1 MNDTPTRK
9 KHLNEMNI
17 QQAIRKAVENND
29 LDQEEAADAMREIM
43 TGEAT
48 PAQFGAFLTAMRMKG
63 ETPYEIAGMASVM
76 REVSLHIDTDVD
88 MIDTCGTGGSGLN
101 WFNIS
106 TASAFVVAGAGVP
119 VAKHGNRAMSGSTGS
134 ADVLEALG
142 VDITLGPEGVKN
154 CFTEAGIGFMFA
166 QAFHPAM
173 KFAGPLR
180 PQLGIRTIF
189 NFLGPLTNPAGV
201 NRQVIGVSDAAFA
214 ERIAKTLEILGTEYA
229 FVVNAESG
237 ADEIDV
243 EGHTLIYQVNSDGVK
258 RRRTRPADFGL
269 PEGKREHLVT
279 KSIDDSAAIIRGI
292 LAGEGGG
299 HNPPVAPATSRR
311 NVVVLNAAAALMAAG
326 KAVAFQEAA
335 AMAEDSIDSG
345 AARARLNALV
355 KASQDQS

>member
-1 MNDTPTRK
+1 
-9 KHLNEMNI
+9 MNI
-17 QQAIRKAVENND
+17 QQAIQTAVEGTD
-29 LDQEEAADAMREIM
+29 LEQAQAADAMREIM
-43 TGEAT
+43 SGEAT
-48 PAQFGAFLTAMRMKG
+48 PAQFGAFVTAMRMKG
-63 ETPYEIAGMASVM
+63 ETPFEIAGMASTM

-142 VDITLGPEGVKN
+142 VNIALGPEGVKN
-154 CFTEAGIGFMFA
+154 CFTKSGVGFMFA

-214 ERIAKTLEILGTEYA
+214 EKIAKALEILGTEYA
-229 FVVNAESG
+229 FVVNADSG
-237 ADEIDV
+237 ADEIDI
-243 EGHTLIYQVNSDGVK
+243 EGHTRIYQVNKDGVK

-269 PEGKREHLVT
+269 QEGKREHLVAD
-279 KSIDDSAAIIRGI
+279 SIEHSAQIIKDVFSG
-292 LAGEGGG
+292 AGSG
-299 HNPPVAPATSRR
+299 HNPPVAPETSRR
-311 NVVVLNAAAALMAAG
+311 NVIVLTSAAALMAAG

-335 AMAEDSIDSG
+335 ALAQDSIDSG
-345 AARARLNALV
+345 AAQEKLNSLI
-355 KASQDQS
+355 KISQEQS

>member
-1 MNDTPTRK
+1 
-9 KHLNEMNI
+9 MNI
-17 QQAIRKAVENND
+17 QQAIQAAVEGTD
-29 LDQEEAADAMREIM
+29 LEQDQAADAMREIM

-63 ETPYEIAGMASVM
+63 ETPYEIAGMAGVM
-76 REVSLHIDTDVD
+76 REVSLHVDTDVD

-119 VAKHGNRAMSGSTGS
+119 VAKHGNRAMSGSSGS

-142 VDITLGPEGVKN
+142 VNITLGPEGVKN
-154 CFTEAGIGFMFA
+154 CFTEAGVGFMFA

-189 NFLGPLTNPAGV
+189 NFLGPLTNPARV
-201 NRQVIGVSDAAFA
+201 KRQVIGVSDAAFA
-214 ERIAKTLEILGTEYA
+214 EKIAKALEILGTDYA

-237 ADEIDV
+237 ADEIDI
-243 EGHTLIYQVNSDGVK
+243 EGHTLLYQVNKDGLK

-269 PEGKREHLVT
+269 QEGLREHLVVEST
-279 KSIDDSAAIIRGI
+279 EESAQIIKDIFSG
-292 LAGEGGG
+292 AGSG
-299 HNPPVAPATSRR
+299 HNPPVAPETSRR
-311 NVVVLNAAAALMAAG
+311 NVIVLNSAAALMAAG

-335 AMAEDSIDSG
+335 AMAQDSIDSG
-345 AARARLNALV
+345 AAQEKLTSLV
-355 KASQDQS
+355 KVSQEQS

>member
-1 MNDTPTRK
+1 
-9 KHLNEMNI
+9 MNI
-17 QQAIRKAVENND
+17 KQAIQIVVEGTD
-29 LDQEEAADAMREIM
+29 LEQDQAADAMREIM

-48 PAQFGAFLTAMRMKG
+48 PAQFGAFLTGLRIKG
-63 ETPYEIAGMASVM
+63 ETAYEIAGMASVM
-76 REVSLHIDTDVD
+76 RSVSLHVETDLE
-88 MIDTCGTGGSGLN
+88 MMDTCGTGGSGLD

-134 ADVLEALG
+134 ADVLETLG
-142 VDITLGPEGVKN
+142 VNIALGPEGVKN
-154 CFTEAGIGFMFA
+154 CLNKIGVGFMFA

-214 ERIAKTLEILGTEYA
+214 ERIAKALEILGTQYA

-237 ADEIDV
+237 ADEIDI
-243 EGHTLIYQVNSDGVK
+243 EGHTLLYQVNKDGLK

-269 PEGKREHLVT
+269 QEGKREHLVVEST
-279 KSIDDSAAIIRGI
+279 EESAEIIKDI
-292 LAGEGGG
+292 FAGAGSG
-299 HNPPVAPATSRR
+299 HNPPVAPETSRR
-311 NVVVLNAAAALMAAG
+311 NVVVLNSAAALMAAG

-335 AMAEDSIDSG
+335 AMAHDSIDSG
-345 AARARLNALV
+345 AAQEKLTSLIKV
-355 KASQDQS
+355 SQEQS

>member
-1 MNDTPTRK
+1 
-9 KHLNEMNI
+9 MNI
-17 QQAIRKAVENND
+17 QQAIQVVVESTD
-29 LDQEEAADAMREIM
+29 LEQDQAADAMREIM
-43 TGEAT
+43 AGEAT
-48 PAQFGAFLTAMRMKG
+48 PAQFGAFVTAMRMKG
-63 ETPYEIAGMASVM
+63 ETPSEIAGMAGVM
-76 REVSLHIDTDVD
+76 RDVSLHVDTDVD

-142 VDITLGPEGVKN
+142 VNITLGPEGVKN
-154 CFTEAGIGFMFA
+154 CFTKSEVGFMFA

-201 NRQVIGVSDAAFA
+201 KRQVIGVSDAAFA
-214 ERIAKTLEILGTEYA
+214 EKIAKALEILGIEYA

-237 ADEIDV
+237 ADEVDI
-243 EGHTLIYQVNSDGVK
+243 EGHTLVYQVNKDGLK

-269 PEGKREHLVT
+269 QEGLREHLVVEST
-279 KSIDDSAAIIRGI
+279 EESAQIIKDI
-292 LAGEGGG
+292 FAGAGSG
-299 HNPPVAPATSRR
+299 HNPPVAPETSRR
-311 NVVVLNAAAALMAAG
+311 NVVVLNSAAALMASG

-335 AMAEDSIDSG
+335 AMAQDSIDSG
-345 AARARLNALV
+345 AAQEKLTSLIKV
-355 KASQDQS
+355 SQEQS

>member
-1 MNDTPTRK
+1 
-9 KHLNEMNI
+9 MNI
-17 QQAIRKAVENND
+17 QQAIQTTVEGTD
-29 LDQEEAADAMREIM
+29 LEQDQAADVMREIM

-63 ETPYEIAGMASVM
+63 ETPYEIAGMAGVM
-76 REVSLHIDTDVD
+76 REVSLHVDTDVD

-119 VAKHGNRAMSGSTGS
+119 VAKHGNRAMSGSSGS

-142 VDITLGPEGVKN
+142 VNITLGPEGVKN
-154 CFTEAGIGFMFA
+154 CFTEAGVGFMFA

-201 NRQVIGVSDAAFA
+201 KRQVIGVSDATLA
-214 ERIAKTLEILGTEYA
+214 EKIAKALEILGTEYA

-237 ADEIDV
+237 ADEIDI
-243 EGHTLIYQVNSDGVK
+243 EGHTLLYQVNKDGLK

-269 PEGKREHLVT
+269 QEGLREHLVVEST
-279 KSIDDSAAIIRGI
+279 EESAQIIKDI
-292 LAGEGGG
+292 FAGAGSG
-299 HNPPVAPATSRR
+299 HNPPVAPETSRR
-311 NVVVLNAAAALMAAG
+311 NVVVLNSAAALMAAG

-335 AMAEDSIDSG
+335 AMAQDSIDSG
-345 AARARLNALV
+345 AAQEKLTSLV
-355 KASQDQS
+355 KVSQEQS

>member
-1 MNDTPTRK
+1 
-9 KHLNEMNI
+9 MNI
-17 QQAIRKAVENND
+17 KQAIQIVVKGTD
-29 LDQEEAADAMREIM
+29 LEQDQAADAMREIM
-43 TGEAT
+43 TGDAT
-48 PAQFGAFLTAMRMKG
+48 PAQFGAFLTGLRMKG

-76 REVSLHIDTDVD
+76 RSVSLHVETDLE
-88 MIDTCGTGGSGLN
+88 MIDTCGTGGSGLD

-134 ADVLEALG
+134 ADVLETLG
-142 VDITLGPEGVKN
+142 VNIALGPEGVKN
-154 CFTEAGIGFMFA
+154 CLNKIGVGFMFA

-214 ERIAKTLEILGTEYA
+214 ERIAKALEILGTQYA

-237 ADEIDV
+237 ADEIDI
-243 EGHTLIYQVNSDGVK
+243 EGHTLLYQVNKDGLK

-269 PEGKREHLVT
+269 QEGKREHLVVE
-279 KSIDDSAAIIRGI
+279 SSEESAQIIKDI
-292 LAGEGGG
+292 FAGAGSG
-299 HNPPVAPATSRR
+299 HNPPVAPETSRR
-311 NVVVLNAAAALMAAG
+311 NVVVLNSAAALMAAG

-335 AMAEDSIDSG
+335 SMAQDSIDSG
-345 AARARLNALV
+345 AAQEKLTSLV
-355 KASQDQS
+355 KVSQEQS

>member
-1 MNDTPTRK
+1 
-9 KHLNEMNI
+9 MNI
-17 QQAIRKAVENND
+17 KQAIQIVVEGTD
-29 LDQEEAADAMREIM
+29 LEQDQAADAMREIM

-48 PAQFGAFLTAMRMKG
+48 PAQFGAFLTGLRMKG
-63 ETPYEIAGMASVM
+63 ETAYEIAGMASVM
-76 REVSLHIDTDVD
+76 RSVSLHVETDLE
-88 MIDTCGTGGSGLN
+88 MMDTCGTGGSGLD

-134 ADVLEALG
+134 ADVLETLG
-142 VDITLGPEGVKN
+142 VNIALGPEGVKN
-154 CFTEAGIGFMFA
+154 CLNKIGVGFMFA

-189 NFLGPLTNPAGV
+189 NFLGPLTNPASV

-214 ERIAKTLEILGTEYA
+214 ERIAKALEILGTQYA

-237 ADEIDV
+237 ADEIDI
-243 EGHTLIYQVNSDGVK
+243 EGHTLLYQVNKDGLK

-269 PEGKREHLVT
+269 QEGKREHLVVEST
-279 KSIDDSAAIIRGI
+279 EESAEIIKDI
-292 LAGEGGG
+292 FAGAGSG
-299 HNPPVAPATSRR
+299 HNPPVAPETSRR
-311 NVVVLNAAAALMAAG
+311 NVVVLNSAAALMAAG

-335 AMAEDSIDSG
+335 AMAQDSIDSG
-345 AARARLNALV
+345 AAQEKLTSLV
-355 KASQDQS
+355 KVSQEQS

>member
-1 MNDTPTRK
+1 
-9 KHLNEMNI
+9 MNI
-17 QQAIRKAVENND
+17 QQAIQAAVEGTD
-29 LDQEEAADAMREIM
+29 LEQDQAADAMREIM

-63 ETPYEIAGMASVM
+63 ETPYEIAGMAGVM
-76 REVSLHIDTDVD
+76 REVSLHVDTDVD

-119 VAKHGNRAMSGSTGS
+119 VAKHGNRAMSGSSGS

-142 VDITLGPEGVKN
+142 VNITLGPEGVKN
-154 CFTEAGIGFMFA
+154 CFTEAGVGFMFA

-189 NFLGPLTNPAGV
+189 NFLGPLTNPARV
-201 NRQVIGVSDAAFA
+201 KRQVIGVSDAAFA
-214 ERIAKTLEILGTEYA
+214 EKIAKALEILGTDYA

-237 ADEIDV
+237 ADEIDI
-243 EGHTLIYQVNSDGVK
+243 EGHTLLYQVNKDGLK

-269 PEGKREHLVT
+269 QEGLREHLVVEST
-279 KSIDDSAAIIRGI
+279 EESAQIIKDIFGG
-292 LAGEGGG
+292 AGSG
-299 HNPPVAPATSRR
+299 HNPPVAPETSRR
-311 NVVVLNAAAALMAAG
+311 NVVVLNSAAALMAAG

-335 AMAEDSIDSG
+335 AMAQDSIDSG
-345 AARARLNALV
+345 AAQEKLTSLV
-355 KASQDQS
+355 KVSQEQS

>member
-1 MNDTPTRK
+1 
-9 KHLNEMNI
+9 MNI
-17 QQAIRKAVENND
+17 KQAIHIVVEGTD
-29 LDQEEAADAMREIM
+29 LEQDQAADAMREIM
-43 TGEAT
+43 TGDAT
-48 PAQFGAFLTAMRMKG
+48 PAQFGAFLTGLRMKG

-76 REVSLHIDTDVD
+76 RSVSLHVETDLE
-88 MIDTCGTGGSGLN
+88 MIDTCGTGGSGLD

-134 ADVLEALG
+134 ADVLETLGVNIALG
-142 VDITLGPEGVKN
+142 PGGVKN
-154 CFTEAGIGFMFA
+154 CFNKVGVGFMFA

-214 ERIAKTLEILGTEYA
+214 ERIAKALEILGTQYA

-237 ADEIDV
+237 ADEIDI
-243 EGHTLIYQVNSDGVK
+243 EGHTLLYQVNKDGLK

-269 PEGKREHLVT
+269 QEGKREHLVVE
-279 KSIDDSAAIIRGI
+279 SSEESAQIIKDI
-292 LAGEGGG
+292 FAGAGSG
-299 HNPPVAPATSRR
+299 HNPPVAPETSRR
-311 NVVVLNAAAALMAAG
+311 NVVVLNSAAALMAAG

-335 AMAEDSIDSG
+335 EMAQDSIDSG
-345 AARARLNALV
+345 AAQEKLTSLV
-355 KASQDQS
+355 KVSQEQS